1 MVEACSPYF
10 VFSMNGTWIAKCTLA
25 MRERTPRAGFSTI
38 LVLAV
43 VIAAMYFALRNI
55 LLNVPR

>member
-1 MVEACSPYF
+1 
-10 VFSMNGTWIAKCTLA
+10 
-25 MRERTPRAGFSTI
+25 MRERTPRAGFSTF

-43 VIAAMYFALRNI
+43 VIAAMYFGLRNI

>member
-1 MVEACSPYF
+1 
-10 VFSMNGTWIAKCTLA
+10 

-43 VIAAMYFALRNI
+43 VIAAMYLALRNI